1 MKKLLLLLML
11 VWGVEQNTSAQTIVT
26 FYTTLGSFE
35 VELYDTLQPITAGNF
50 KTLVNAKFYDGVIFH
65 RIISNFVIQ
74 GGDPTGTGTGGPGYT
89 IPDEFDSTLSNI
101 KKTLSMANA
110 GPNTGGSQFFIN
122 TKNNTF
128 LDFDK
133 PPLTSKHPVFGIVI
147 SGWDTV
153 EMIENVQVN
162 ANDRP
167 LVDVVMDS
175 IRVTQFPLS
184 VWTPVDVELG
194 VAIYPNPVDSR
205 SIVDINSEGVTD
217 AEVSIYGQTGAL
229 MGNRKV
235 SLVTGGNPFSLT
247 DFGIGQLPTGVYYMT
262 VNNGKTIT
270 RKRFVIVE

>member
-1 MKKLLLLLML
+1 MIFI
-11 VWGVEQNTSAQTIVT
+11 WGVGQSTSAQTIVT

-50 KTLVNAKFYDGVIFH
+50 KTLVNDKFYDGIIFH

-74 GGDPTGTGTGGPGYT
+74 GGDPNGNGTGGPGYT
-89 IPDEFDSTLSNI
+89 IPDEFDSSLSNI
-101 KKTLSMANA
+101 EKTLSMANA

-133 PPLTSKHPVFGIVI
+133 PPYTSAHPVFGIVI

-162 ANDRP
+162 SNDKP

-175 IRVTQFPLS
+175 IRVTQFPLAIRLPYN
-184 VWTPVDVELG
+184 TLDG
-194 VAIYPNPVDSR
+194 VTVYPNPANEGSVIEILSDQKQEVTISLYDVNGIEVMNR
-205 SIVDINSEGVTD
+205 VRQLHKGENQINLSDLGV
-217 AEVSIYGQTGAL
+217 
-229 MGNRKV
+229 
-235 SLVTGGNPFSLT
+235 
-247 DFGIGQLPTGVYYMT
+247 IGLAQGVYVFRVQYGDQMQT
-262 VNNGKTIT
+262 T
-270 RKRFVIVE
+270 RIVLSE

>member
-1 MKKLLLLLML
+1 MPAITTKIRKQTRMIILHTNYGDIALKLNHDKAPKTAANF
-11 VWGVEQNTSAQTIVT
+11 EQYVKE
-26 FYTTLGSFE
+26 GH
-35 VELYDTLQPITAGNF
+35 
-50 KTLVNAKFYDGVIFH
+50 YDGVIFH

-184 VWTPVDVELG
+184 VWTPVDMELG

-205 SIVDINSEGVTD
+205 SIVEINSEGVMD

-247 DFGIGQLPTGVYYMT
+247 DFRIGQLPAGVYYMT

>member
-1 MKKLLLLLML
+1 MKKLFFLLIFI
-11 VWGVEQNTSAQTIVT
+11 WGVGQSTSAQTIVT

-50 KTLVNAKFYDGVIFH
+50 KTLVNDKFYDGIIFH

-74 GGDPTGTGTGGPGYT
+74 GGDPNGNGTGGPGYT
-89 IPDEFDSTLSNI
+89 IPDEFDSSLSNI
-101 KKTLSMANA
+101 EKTLSMANA

-133 PPLTSKHPVFGIVI
+133 PPYTSAHPVFGIVI

-162 ANDRP
+162 SNDKP

-175 IRVTQFPLS
+175 IRVTQFPLAIRLPYN
-184 VWTPVDVELG
+184 TLDG
-194 VAIYPNPVDSR
+194 VTVYPNPANEGSVIEILSDQKQEVTISLYDVNGIEVMNR
-205 SIVDINSEGVTD
+205 VRQLHKGENQINLSDLGV
-217 AEVSIYGQTGAL
+217 
-229 MGNRKV
+229 
-235 SLVTGGNPFSLT
+235 
-247 DFGIGQLPTGVYYMT
+247 IGLAQGVYVFRVQYGAQMQT
-262 VNNGKTIT
+262 T
-270 RKRFVIVE
+270 RIILSE